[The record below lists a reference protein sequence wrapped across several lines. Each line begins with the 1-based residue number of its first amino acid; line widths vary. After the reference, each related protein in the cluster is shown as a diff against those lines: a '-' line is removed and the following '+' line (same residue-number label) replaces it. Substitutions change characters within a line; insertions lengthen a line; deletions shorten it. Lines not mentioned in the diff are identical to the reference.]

1 MSSFISSLT
10 SRKKSPEKLVR
21 LAMQALGTLAAEE
34 SAMAAQG
41 LTLSSSTVAAA
52 EAATGV
58 PTTPR
63 RSSNSDP
70 PSPRPSRFDAEAA
83 AQARRVEEAN
93 AQLCK
98 RLAQM
103 KAILY
108 GSEDKL
114 EIDEHK
120 AEELSVCIQ
129 TVYSSLS
136 KKRFDFKGDLSHCFF
151 IYLLTGGLAIGSRAS
166 AELNTLR
173 GMHSN
178 VMIDSSLS
186 YHRIIS

>member
-21 LAMQALGTLAAEE
+21 LALQALGTLAAEG
-34 SAMAAQG
+34 AAVAVQG
-41 LTLSSSTVAAA
+41 LALGPGAAGA
-52 EAATGV
+52 DAGGV

-63 RSSNSDP
+63 GSSTSFSAP
-70 PSPRPSRFDAEAA
+70 ASPRPSASSGAEAEAA
-83 AQARRVEEAN
+83 ALVRRVEEAN

-98 RLAQM
+98 RLSQM

-129 TVYSSLS
+129 TVRLYTPRS
-136 KKRFDFKGDLSHCFF
+136 
-151 IYLLTGGLAIGSRAS
+151 GSVQF
-166 AELNTLR
+166 
-173 GMHSN
+173 M
-178 VMIDSSLS
+178 
-186 YHRIIS
+186 